1 MNYLYVFDYLFY
13 GQEEV
18 DWKKISDCLLDKL
31 MIEIYHKGD
40 KYSCEVYAYAYSAAN
55 VNAADLSIEEKR
67 KLLPDLRYYCWPF
80 LQWMFTAITCMSIG
94 DLKGEYRDVV
104 FEPAYLNEKFS
115 LVKDYDID
123 VIVMALVND
132 INVLKIIDEKILK
145 GSKNEKVRIMPLIS
159 PTLKYII
166 KLYFNKI

>member
-1 MNYLYVFDYLFY
+1 MDLLKYL
-13 GQEEV
+13 QENGAQKQI
-18 DWKKISDCLLDKL
+18 DKLAKKLKGKKIAIYGAGEYFELIEKNYNLSDLN
-31 MIEIYHKGD
+31 IVAI
-40 KYSCEVYAYAYSAAN
+40 
-55 VNAADLSIEEKR
+55 ADLK
-67 KLLPDLRYYCWPF
+67 
-80 LQWMFTAITCMSIG
+80 
-94 DLKGEYRDVV
+94 
-104 FEPAYLNEKFS
+104 FETDKSCNNTSYKPIAPNE
-115 LVKDYDID
+115 LKDYDID